1 LANDGVDVLKH
12 IHPVAHF
19 GVESSACRGVVQV
32 VQLTDASMSAAPR
45 ALPADDRDDI
55 IPT

>member
-1 LANDGVDVLKH
+1 LANDGVDVLEH